1 MISSFIALSTSFRLF
16 RENLASGYGGREIRF
31 ALVNFTGLSLVTRS
45 PARWSL
51 TGIPEHR
58 DAFEIVRGSLES
70 SIADVLGST
79 VRSCFRFLLCVFR
92 ARRADHRCANRLVR
106 LIDSARTL
114 MLSSH
119 GGDIIIVTLFVNDN

>member
-1 MISSFIALSTSFRLF
+1 MISSFIALSTSVRLF

-58 DAFEIVRGSLES
+58 DAFKIVRGDLES
-70 SIADVLGST
+70 SIADILEP
-79 VRSCFRFLLCVFR
+79 RARFRFRFLTCLARSVSGPPLRQSPRQNDLFR
-92 ARRADHRCANRLVR
+92 AY
-106 LIDSARTL
+106 
-114 MLSSH
+114 SH
-119 GGDIIIVTLFVNDN
+119 VIFSWWRYYHCNDACKR